1 MAIQGLNTNKWKDG
15 MTLILEKFHPIHW
28 DKDYIMLDEDVQK
41 NHLWLRYAHKTYN
54 AIIKFIES
62 QLTTQEKKLIKTH
75 LYRKLPN
82 EKVPIEN
89 LGAIKQSNV
98 GFSFSVYQEIKDK
111 KCKLD
116 VLICD
121 KAIYPNIIAAYED
134 DIDTLILP
142 YLHNSP
148 NILDLQAIKEIYTS
162 SGMVIH
168 ELAHWLDDLQ
178 FDLHNVPP
186 QEYYNSDSELNAFTL
201 QLIDFLRTIA
211 LSGRGKNN
219 ETTLKEIM
227 PFTSPNF
234 IENLIK
240 DIKDDNFGYDG
251 NLKYNMIGRILETFY
266 NALTDE
272 NRKKVIKRVCQ
283 YFQDIISKYQT
294 RESRMEALAN

>member
-1 MAIQGLNTNKWKDG
+1 MAIQGLNTNKWKSS
-15 MTLILEKFHPIHW
+15 MTLILEKFHPIYW

-54 AIIKFIES
+54 AIIKFIEL

-148 NILDLQAIKEIYTS
+148 SVLDLQAIKEIYTS
-162 SGMVIH
+162 SGMIIH
-168 ELAHWLDDLQ
+168 ELVHWLDDLQ

-201 QLIDFLRTIA
+201 QLIDFLRAIA

-240 DIKDDNFGYDG
+240 NIKDDNFGYDG

-266 NALTDE
+266 NALTDK

-283 YFQDIISKYQT
+283 YFQDIISQYQT